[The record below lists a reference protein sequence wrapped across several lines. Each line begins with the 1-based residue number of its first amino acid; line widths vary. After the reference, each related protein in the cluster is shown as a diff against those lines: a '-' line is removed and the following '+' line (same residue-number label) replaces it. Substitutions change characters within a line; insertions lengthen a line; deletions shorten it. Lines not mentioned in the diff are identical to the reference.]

1 MTARHT
7 TISTPVGDLLLVANG
22 AALTGLY
29 FEGHRY
35 PPAAAS
41 LGAAVV
47 AGVDP
52 VFRQAHTELDEYFAG
67 RRTVFELELAP
78 VGNDLQNRVWALLQ
92 KIPFGETTTYGRL
105 AVQLGNRSLAQ
116 AVGQAVGHNPVSIII
131 ACHRVVGADGKLT
144 GYAGGIERKQF
155 LLELEEPA
163 LAKAS
168 KLF

>member
-7 TISTPVGDLLLVANG
+7 TISAPVGDLLLVADG

-29 FEGHRY
+29 FEEHRY
-35 PPAAAS
+35 RPRAAS
-41 LGAAVV
+41 MGAAVI
-47 AGVDP
+47 AESDP
-52 VFRQAHTELDEYFAG
+52 VFSTAQTQLGEYFGG
-67 RRTVFELELAP
+67 RRSRFELKLAP
-78 VGNDLQNRVWALLQ
+78 VGNDLQTRVWDLLRE
-92 KIPFGETTTYGRL
+92 IPFGETTTYGRL
-105 AVQLGNRSLAQ
+105 AAQLGNRSLAQ

-144 GYAGGIERKQF
+144 GYAGGIVRKQF

-163 LAKAS
+163 SAKAS